1 MATCKSIS
9 LDEWLSKYQSVVF
22 SSEFREIFTTSDFN
36 SITKFVDNAFGK
48 HTQSKYNEK
57 YWYLDID
64 GVLAQALLVDSK
76 SGYYIKIWFAKDIT
90 PEQRKFANEQ
100 IDDIVSRELS
110 YQEIIADLK
119 EDAKLLAKSLSE
131 KHWKE
136 RSDKREG
143 CKWI

>member
-1 MATCKSIS
+1 MS
-9 LDEWLSKYQSVVF
+9 
-22 SSEFREIFTTSDFN
+22 
-36 SITKFVDNAFGK
+36 
-48 HTQSKYNEK
+48 
-57 YWYLDID
+57 
-64 GVLAQALLVDSK
+64 
-76 SGYYIKIWFAKDIT
+76 

-110 YQEIIADLK
+110 YQEIIADIK